1 MEVLQTNMMWLIIL
15 GVVVISLGITVWS
28 ILTAPLMPDDYGIKP
43 EDIWPLDERPDT
55 EEDANKEN

>member
-1 MEVLQTNMMWLIIL
+1 MMWLIIL
-15 GVVVISLGITVWS
+15 GVIVISLGITVWS

>member
-1 MEVLQTNMMWLIIL
+1 MIWLIIL

-28 ILTAPLMPDDYGIKP
+28 LLTAPLMPDDYGLKP

-55 EEDANKEN
+55 EEDANEED